1 VAGESML
8 DAISGQS
15 VRRRV
20 TPGILA
26 SVAIVL
32 LIAAVGAYFA
42 VRFVNTERE
51 RDLRAWQVRLGI
63 VADSRA
69 AAIADWLERQ
79 REVVRSLAENTAL
92 QLYMTEIALAAT
104 QQATVTDAEAQA
116 QYLRNLLIV
125 TAERT
130 RFAAPERGPQVA
142 ANVRRVAVAGMM
154 LVDAE
159 GRRLVA
165 TPDAPPIDARLAGL
179 IGRLGNETALLDIHV
194 GAGGR
199 PSMAFAA
206 PVFAVQADPGGQR
219 VGAIVGVKEVDREL
233 FLLLQR
239 PPMAER
245 TAESMLV
252 RRTDGAI
259 EYVSPLQDGTPALA
273 KRLAVD
279 TPRLEAA
286 HALVVPG
293 GFGIFRD
300 YRDVE
305 VLSTGRAISGVPW
318 TLVHKVDRAEALAES
333 DARLRRML
341 VILLLG
347 VFGVAAAMGAFWM
360 HGASRRAGE
369 AAERLEQLARRLDN
383 QGRLLRLV
391 TDSQTAAIFIADREG
406 KLRFTNSVVAR
417 RLGVSADDLSGK
429 TLAAAF
435 GPGEARRYE
444 KLSRAALEKGAI
456 EPAVERI
463 DHDPDEPRVVRT
475 QHIPVSG
482 DGIGAEGVLVVEDD
496 ITEAVVER
504 ERREKSQELLIKT
517 LVDIVDGRDP
527 FARHHSQRV
536 AAVARRIA
544 EEMEPDSA
552 VIEAAETA
560 GTLLNIGKI
569 FVPAQLLAKQGGLS
583 EEELAQ
589 VRDAI
594 RRGNELIDG
603 IGFDT
608 TVARALREA
617 GEHWDGS
624 GPRGLE
630 GERICLPARIVAV
643 ANAFVAMVSHRAY
656 RPGLGIDEA
665 IARLQRD
672 AGATFDRGV
681 VAALVNDLEN
691 RGGRA
696 RWAALAEPSSGG
708 G

>member
-1 VAGESML
+1 MAGESML
-8 DAISGQS
+8 DAVSGKS
-15 VRRRV
+15 VRRQV
-20 TPGILA
+20 TPGFVA

-32 LIAAVGAYFA
+32 LIAAVGAFFV

-79 REVVRSLAENTAL
+79 REVVRGLAENTAL
-92 QLYMTEIALAAT
+92 QLYMTEVALAHA

-130 RFAAPERGPQVA
+130 GFAAPQRGPQVA
-142 ANVRRVAVAGMM
+142 ANVRRVAVAGLM
-154 LVDAE
+154 LVDAG
-159 GRRLVA
+159 GRVLAA
-165 TPDAPPIDARLAGL
+165 TPDAPGIDARLLGL
-179 IGRLGNETALLDIHV
+179 LARLGNETAELDIYA

-206 PVFAVQADPGGQR
+206 PVFAVQADPGSQR
-219 VGAIVGVKEVDREL
+219 VGAIIGVKEVDREL
-233 FLLLQR
+233 FTLLQR

-252 RRTDGAI
+252 RRVDGAI

-273 KRLAVD
+273 KRLAAD
-279 TPRLEAA
+279 TPHLAA
-286 HALVVPG
+286 AQALAVPG
-293 GFGIFRD
+293 GFGIVRD

-305 VLSTGRAISGVPW
+305 VLSTGRAIAGVPW
-318 TLVHKVDRAEALAES
+318 ALVHKVDRAEALAES
-333 DARLRRML
+333 DARLRRMS

-347 VFGVAAAMGAFWM
+347 VFGVTATMGAFWM

-369 AAERLEQLARRLDN
+369 AARRLEELARRLDN
-383 QGRLLRLV
+383 QGQLLRLV

-406 KLRFTNSVVAR
+406 RLRFTNSVVAR
-417 RLGVSADDLSGK
+417 RLGVSADELNGK
-429 TLAAAF
+429 SLPAVF

-456 EPAVERI
+456 EPAVDRI
-463 DHDPDEPRVVRT
+463 DDGSGGVRVVRT
-475 QHIPVSG
+475 QHIPLAGAGAV
-482 DGIGAEGVLVVEDD
+482 AEGVLVVEDD

-504 ERREKSQELLIKT
+504 ERREKSQELLVKT

-527 FARHHSQRV
+527 FARHHSHRV

-544 EEMEPDSA
+544 EEMEADA
-552 VIEAAETA
+552 VVADAAETA

-569 FVPAQLLAKQGGLS
+569 FVPAELLARQGGLS
-583 EEELAQ
+583 EGELAK

-594 RRGNELIDG
+594 RRGNELLDG
-603 IGFDT
+603 IEFDGA
-608 TVARALREA
+608 VARALREA

-624 GPRGLE
+624 GPRGLDA
-630 GERICLPARIVAV
+630 ERIFLPARIVAV

-672 AGATFDRGV
+672 AGAAFDRRV

-696 RWAALAEPSSGG
+696 RWAEFTEPPRAG
-708 G
+708 

>member
-1 VAGESML
+1 MAGKSML
-8 DAISGQS
+8 DAVSEQS

-20 TPGILA
+20 TPGFVV

-79 REVVRSLAENTAL
+79 REVFRGLAENTAL
-92 QLYMTEIALAAT
+92 QLYMTEIALVAT

-116 QYLRNLLIV
+116 QYLRNLLVV

-130 RFAAPERGPQVA
+130 GFAAPPRGPQVA
-142 ANVRRVAVAGMM
+142 ANVRRVAVAGLM
-154 LVDAE
+154 LVDAG
-159 GRRLVA
+159 GRLLVT
-165 TPDAPPIDARLAGL
+165 TPDAPAIDARLAGF
-179 IGRLGNETALLDIHV
+179 IARLGNEAAAFDIHA

-206 PVFAVQADPGGQR
+206 PIFALQSDPGGQR
-219 VGAIVGVKEVDREL
+219 IGAIVGVKEVDREL
-233 FLLLQR
+233 FALLQR

-259 EYVSPLQDGTPALA
+259 EYLSPLQDGTPALG
-273 KRLAVD
+273 KRLAAD
-279 TPRLEAA
+279 TPHLAAA
-286 HALVVPG
+286 HALAVPG

-305 VLSTGRAISGVPW
+305 VLSTGRAIASMPW
-318 TLVHKVDRAEALAES
+318 TLVHKVDRVEALAES
-333 DARLRRML
+333 DARLRRMS

-347 VFGVAAAMGAFWM
+347 VFGITAAMGAFWM

-369 AAERLEQLARRLDN
+369 AARRLEELARRLDN
-383 QGRLLRLV
+383 QGRLLHLV

-406 KLRFTNSVVAR
+406 KLRFTNNTVAR
-417 RLGVSADDLSGK
+417 RLGISADELSGK
-429 TLAAAF
+429 SLAAAF

-444 KLSRAALEKGAI
+444 KLSRTALEKGAI

-463 DHDPDEPRVVRT
+463 DHESGGVRVLRT
-475 QHIPVSG
+475 QHIPLSG
-482 DGIGAEGVLVVEDD
+482 DGVVAEGVLVVEDD

-504 ERREKSQELLIKT
+504 ERREKSQELLVKT
-517 LVDIVDGRDP
+517 LVDIVDSRDP
-527 FARHHSQRV
+527 FARHHSQHV

-544 EEMEPDSA
+544 EEMEADA
-552 VIEAAETA
+552 AIADAAETA

-569 FVPAQLLAKQGGLS
+569 FVPAELLAKQGGLS
-583 EEELAQ
+583 EEELAR

-594 RRGNELIDG
+594 RRGNELLDG
-603 IGFDT
+603 IEFNA

-617 GEHWDGS
+617 AEHWDGS

-630 GERICLPARIVAV
+630 GERIYLPARIVAV

-672 AGATFDRGV
+672 AGAAFDRGV

-696 RWAALAEPSSGG
+696 RWAAFTEPPGAG
-708 G
+708 